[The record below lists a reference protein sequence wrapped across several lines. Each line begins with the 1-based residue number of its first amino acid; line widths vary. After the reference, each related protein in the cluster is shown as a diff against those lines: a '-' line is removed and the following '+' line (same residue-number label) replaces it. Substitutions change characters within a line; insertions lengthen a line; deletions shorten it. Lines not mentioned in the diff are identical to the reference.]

1 MVALQR
7 GHQRRRIDASISA
20 LQLDRARHLAIH
32 RPGENRGRTAVLR
45 EGAAGRS
52 AQWYVDSGRRCD
64 TSEKWRGTGKN
75 VGALPHAGLCA
86 VYGRGCVAG
95 NDARGNCGRDRL
107 GKNQRALH
115 KNHRPW
121 RQHHGGQKAGR
132 ILLSSNVLRFT
143 TAGNVDDGKS
153 TLIGRLL
160 VETQGA
166 FEDQIEGAKRENE
179 RRGGKGIDFS
189 LLTDGLK
196 AEREQGITIDV
207 AYRYFATAKR
217 KFIIA
222 DAPGHEQYTRNLVT
236 SASNSDL
243 AVILIDAQN
252 GMMTQSRRHT
262 FIAYLLGIRH
272 FIVAINKMDLVD
284 FRQERYEEIKSD
296 FNDFIKRLGGSE
308 AYCIP
313 ISALQGDHVTEQSDR
328 MSWYTGPKLLDLL
341 ESIQVDD
348 AAHKL
353 PFRFAVQLVS
363 RPPASPEFPDF
374 RGYMGR
380 VASGSVKIGDRI
392 IVLPS
397 GARSRVTS
405 IVTRNGRLSEALAR
419 QSVTLTLADD
429 LDISRGDILSSEDRS
444 AVSLTDFKAILC
456 WMNERKL
463 HLNHRYVLR
472 HTTRTVRAI
481 INEIDY
487 RLNVNTLERESP
499 VSELQTNDIAQVR
512 IKTLQPVVCD
522 PYVVNRQTGGFIIVD
537 ENNDTV
543 AAGMIEE

>member
-1 MVALQR
+1 
-7 GHQRRRIDASISA
+7 
-20 LQLDRARHLAIH
+20 
-32 RPGENRGRTAVLR
+32 
-45 EGAAGRS
+45 
-52 AQWYVDSGRRCD
+52 
-64 TSEKWRGTGKN
+64 
-75 VGALPHAGLCA
+75 
-86 VYGRGCVAG
+86 
-95 NDARGNCGRDRL
+95 
-107 GKNQRALH
+107 
-115 KNHRPW
+115 
-121 RQHHGGQKAGR
+121 
-132 ILLSSNVLRFT
+132 LSSKVLRFT

-207 AYRYFATAKR
+207 AYRYFATRKR

-243 AVILIDAQN
+243 AVILIDARN

-262 FIAYLLGIRH
+262 FIAHLLGIRH
-272 FIVAINKMDLVD
+272 FIAAINKMDLVD
-284 FRQERYEEIKSD
+284 FSRQRYEEIKRD
-296 FNDFIKRLGGSE
+296 FQNFISRLGTAE
-308 AYCIP
+308 TYCIP
-313 ISALQGDHVTEQSDR
+313 ISALQGDHVTDSSER

-348 AAHKL
+348 AAHKQ
-353 PFRFAVQLVS
+353 PFRFPVQLVS

-380 VASGSVKIGDRI
+380 VASGSVKVGDRI

-397 GARSRVTS
+397 GARSTVTS
-405 IVTRNGRLSEALAR
+405 IVTRDGPLTEAFAR

-429 LDISRGDILSSEDRS
+429 VDLSRGDIIALEDRPPV
-444 AVSLTDFKAILC
+444 ARTDFKAMLC

-463 HLNHRYVLR
+463 HLNHRYSLR
-472 HTTRTVRAI
+472 HTTKSVRAI
-481 INEIDY
+481 INEIDF

-499 VSELQTNDIAQVR
+499 VTELGTNDIGQVR
-512 IKTLQPVVCD
+512 IKTLQPIVCD
-522 PYVVNRQTGGFIIVD
+522 PYNVNRQTGGFIIVD
-537 ENNDTV
+537 DNNDTV
-543 AAGMIEE
+543 AAGMIQ

>member
-1 MVALQR
+1 
-7 GHQRRRIDASISA
+7 
-20 LQLDRARHLAIH
+20 
-32 RPGENRGRTAVLR
+32 
-45 EGAAGRS
+45 
-52 AQWYVDSGRRCD
+52 
-64 TSEKWRGTGKN
+64 
-75 VGALPHAGLCA
+75 
-86 VYGRGCVAG
+86 
-95 NDARGNCGRDRL
+95 
-107 GKNQRALH
+107 
-115 KNHRPW
+115 
-121 RQHHGGQKAGR
+121 
-132 ILLSSNVLRFT
+132 LSSNVLRFT

-207 AYRYFATAKR
+207 AYRYFATPKR

-243 AVILIDAQN
+243 AVILIDARN
-252 GMMTQSRRHT
+252 GIMTQSRRHT
-262 FIAYLLGIRH
+262 FIAHLLGIRH

-284 FRQERYEEIKSD
+284 FSRERYEEIKRDFSD
-296 FNDFIKRLGGSE
+296 FINRLGGTAE
-308 AYCIP
+308 TYLIP
-313 ISALQGDHVTEQSDR
+313 ISALQGDHVTEPSDR
-328 MSWYTGPKLLDLL
+328 MSWYTGPRLLELL

-348 AAHKL
+348 AAYKQ

-363 RPPASPEFPDF
+363 RPPATPEFPDF

-380 VASGSVKIGDRI
+380 VASGSVKVGDRI
-392 IVLPS
+392 VVLPS
-397 GARSRVTS
+397 GARSTVTG
-405 IVTRNGRLSEALAR
+405 IVTRDGKLNEAFAR
-419 QSVTLTLADD
+419 QSVTITLADD
-429 LDISRGDILSSEDRS
+429 IDISRGDILSLEDRPP
-444 AVSLTDFKAILC
+444 AARTDFKATLC

-472 HTTRTVRAI
+472 QTTKSVRAI

-499 VSELQTNDIAQVR
+499 VSELQTNDIGQVR

-522 PYVVNRQTGGFIIVD
+522 PYSVNRQTGGFIIVD

-543 AAGMIEE
+543 AAGMIE

>member
-1 MVALQR
+1 M
-7 GHQRRRIDASISA
+7 
-20 LQLDRARHLAIH
+20 
-32 RPGENRGRTAVLR
+32 
-45 EGAAGRS
+45 
-52 AQWYVDSGRRCD
+52 
-64 TSEKWRGTGKN
+64 
-75 VGALPHAGLCA
+75 
-86 VYGRGCVAG
+86 
-95 NDARGNCGRDRL
+95 
-107 GKNQRALH
+107 
-115 KNHRPW
+115 
-121 RQHHGGQKAGR
+121 
-132 ILLSSNVLRFT
+132 SSNVLRFT
-143 TAGNVDDGKS
+143 TAGSVDDGKS

-189 LLTDGLK
+189 LLTDGLR

-207 AYRYFATAKR
+207 AYRYFATPNR

-243 AVILIDAQN
+243 AVILIDARN

-262 FIAYLLGIRH
+262 FIARLLGIRH
-272 FIVAINKMDLVD
+272 FIVAINKMDLID
-284 FRQERYEEIKSD
+284 FGRERYEEIKRD
-296 FNDFIKRLGGSE
+296 FHNFINRLGGAE
-308 AYCIP
+308 VYCIP
-313 ISALQGDHVTEQSDR
+313 ISALEGDHVTEPSKR
-328 MSWYTGPKLLDLL
+328 MLWYTGPKMLDLL

-348 AAHKL
+348 GASKL

-363 RPPASPEFPDF
+363 RPPASPDFPDF

-380 VASGSVKIGDRI
+380 VASGSVRVGDRI
-392 IVLPS
+392 VVLPS
-397 GARSRVTS
+397 GARSTVAG
-405 IVTRNGRLSEALAR
+405 IVTRDGRLDQAFAR
-419 QSVTLTLADD
+419 QSVTITLADD
-429 LDISRGDILSSEDRS
+429 LDISRGDLISSEDR
-444 AVSLTDFKAILC
+444 AVARTDFKATLC

-463 HLNHRYVLR
+463 RLNHRYVLR
-472 HTTRTVRAI
+472 HTTKTVRAV

-487 RLNVNTLERESP
+487 RLDVNTLERQSP
-499 VSELQTNDIAQVR
+499 VSELQTNDIGLVR

-543 AAGMIEE
+543 AAGMIQEN

>member
-1 MVALQR
+1 L
-7 GHQRRRIDASISA
+7 
-20 LQLDRARHLAIH
+20 
-32 RPGENRGRTAVLR
+32 
-45 EGAAGRS
+45 
-52 AQWYVDSGRRCD
+52 SG
-64 TSEKWRGTGKN
+64 
-75 VGALPHAGLCA
+75 
-86 VYGRGCVAG
+86 
-95 NDARGNCGRDRL
+95 
-107 GKNQRALH
+107 
-115 KNHRPW
+115 
-121 RQHHGGQKAGR
+121 
-132 ILLSSNVLRFT
+132 NVLRFT

-207 AYRYFATAKR
+207 AYRYFATPKR

-243 AVILIDAQN
+243 AVILIDARN
-252 GMMTQSRRHT
+252 GIMTQSRRHT
-262 FIAYLLGIRH
+262 FIAHLLGIRH

-284 FRQERYEEIKSD
+284 FKRERYEEIKRD
-296 FNDFIKRLGGSE
+296 IEEFIQRIGGAE
-308 AYCIP
+308 VHCIP
-313 ISALQGDHVTEQSDR
+313 ISALQGDHVTEPSEK
-328 MSWYTGPKLLDLL
+328 MSWYTGPKLLELL
-341 ESIQVDD
+341 ESIEVDD
-348 AAHKL
+348 AALQL
-353 PFRFAVQLVS
+353 PFRFAVQLVN

-380 VASGSVKIGDRI
+380 VASGSVKVGDRVL
-392 IVLPS
+392 VLPS
-397 GARSRVTS
+397 AARSTVTG
-405 IVTRNGRLSEALAR
+405 IVTRDGPLQEAVAR
-419 QSVTLTLADD
+419 QSVTITLADD
-429 LDISRGDILSSEDRS
+429 VDVSRGDIMSLEDKPPVAR
-444 AVSLTDFKAILC
+444 TDFKAILC

-463 HLNHRYVLR
+463 RMNHRYVLR
-472 HTTRTVRAI
+472 HTTKTVRAI

-499 VSELQTNDIAQVR
+499 VMELQTNDIGQVR
-512 IKTLQPVVCD
+512 IKTLQPLVCD
-522 PYVVNRQTGGFIIVD
+522 PYSQNRQTGGFIIVD

-543 AAGMIEE
+543 AAGMIQ

>member
-1 MVALQR
+1 
-7 GHQRRRIDASISA
+7 
-20 LQLDRARHLAIH
+20 
-32 RPGENRGRTAVLR
+32 
-45 EGAAGRS
+45 
-52 AQWYVDSGRRCD
+52 
-64 TSEKWRGTGKN
+64 
-75 VGALPHAGLCA
+75 
-86 VYGRGCVAG
+86 
-95 NDARGNCGRDRL
+95 
-107 GKNQRALH
+107 
-115 KNHRPW
+115 
-121 RQHHGGQKAGR
+121 
-132 ILLSSNVLRFT
+132 LSSNVLRFT
-143 TAGNVDDGKS
+143 TAGSVDDGKS

-207 AYRYFATAKR
+207 AYRYFATPKR

-243 AVILIDAQN
+243 AVILIDARN
-252 GMMTQSRRHT
+252 GMLTQSRRHT

-284 FRQERYEEIKSD
+284 FRRERYEEIK
-296 FNDFIKRLGGSE
+296 NDFQNFIGRLGGAE
-308 AYCIP
+308 TYCIP
-313 ISALQGDHVTEQSDR
+313 ISALEGDHVTEPSDR
-328 MSWYTGPKLLDLL
+328 MPWYTGPKMLDLL

-348 AAHKL
+348 PAYRQPL
-353 PFRFAVQLVS
+353 RFPVQAVS

-380 VASGSVKIGDRI
+380 VASGSVKVGDRI
-392 IVLPS
+392 LVLPS
-397 GARSRVTS
+397 GARSTVTG
-405 IVTRNGRLSEALAR
+405 IATFDGPLTEALAR
-419 QSVTLTLADD
+419 QSVTLMLADD
-429 LDISRGDILSSEDRS
+429 LDISRGDLICSEERP
-444 AVSLTDFKAILC
+444 AAARTDFKATLC

-463 HLNHRYVLR
+463 RLNYRYVLR
-472 HTTRTVRAI
+472 HTSKTVRAI
-481 INEIDY
+481 VNEIDY

-499 VSELQTNDIAQVR
+499 VSELQTNDIGQVR

-522 PYVVNRQTGGFIIVD
+522 PYNLNRQTGGFVMVD

-543 AAGMIEE
+543 AAGMILE

>member
-1 MVALQR
+1 
-7 GHQRRRIDASISA
+7 
-20 LQLDRARHLAIH
+20 
-32 RPGENRGRTAVLR
+32 
-45 EGAAGRS
+45 
-52 AQWYVDSGRRCD
+52 
-64 TSEKWRGTGKN
+64 
-75 VGALPHAGLCA
+75 
-86 VYGRGCVAG
+86 
-95 NDARGNCGRDRL
+95 
-107 GKNQRALH
+107 
-115 KNHRPW
+115 
-121 RQHHGGQKAGR
+121 
-132 ILLSSNVLRFT
+132 LSRNVLRFT

-166 FEDQIEGAKRENE
+166 FEDQIEGATRENE

-207 AYRYFATAKR
+207 AYRYFATSKR

-243 AVILIDAQN
+243 AVILIDSRN
-252 GMMTQSRRHT
+252 GLMTQSRRHT
-262 FIAYLLGIRH
+262 FIAHLLGIRH

-284 FRQERYEEIKSD
+284 YRRERYEEIKRD
-296 FNDFIKRLGGSE
+296 ILDFINRLGGAE
-308 AYCIP
+308 VYCIP
-313 ISALQGDHVTEQSDR
+313 ISALEGDHVTESSER
-328 MSWYTGPKLLDLL
+328 MSWYTGPKMLELL

-348 AAHKL
+348 AANKL

-363 RPPASPEFPDF
+363 RPPTSPDFPDF

-380 VASGSVKIGDRI
+380 VASGSVRVGDRI
-392 IVLPS
+392 QVLPS
-397 GARSRVTS
+397 GAHSTVTA
-405 IVTRNGRLSEALAR
+405 IVTRDGKLDEAFAR

-429 LDISRGDILSSEDRS
+429 VDISRGDIISLEDRPPV
-444 AVSLTDFKAILC
+444 ARTDFKATLC

-472 HTTRTVRAI
+472 HTTKTVRAI
-481 INEIDY
+481 VNEIDY

-499 VSELQTNDIAQVR
+499 VLELQTNDIGQVR
-512 IKTLQPVVCD
+512 IKTLQPIVCD
-522 PYVVNRQTGGFIIVD
+522 PYRVNRQTGGFILID

-543 AAGMIEE
+543 AAGMIE

>member
-1 MVALQR
+1 
-7 GHQRRRIDASISA
+7 
-20 LQLDRARHLAIH
+20 
-32 RPGENRGRTAVLR
+32 
-45 EGAAGRS
+45 
-52 AQWYVDSGRRCD
+52 
-64 TSEKWRGTGKN
+64 
-75 VGALPHAGLCA
+75 
-86 VYGRGCVAG
+86 
-95 NDARGNCGRDRL
+95 
-107 GKNQRALH
+107 
-115 KNHRPW
+115 
-121 RQHHGGQKAGR
+121 
-132 ILLSSNVLRFT
+132 LSSNVLRFT
-143 TAGNVDDGKS
+143 TAGSVDDGKS

-189 LLTDGLK
+189 LLTDGLR

-207 AYRYFATAKR
+207 AYRYFATPNR

-243 AVILIDAQN
+243 AVILIDARN

-262 FIAYLLGIRH
+262 FIARLLGIRH

-284 FRQERYEEIKSD
+284 FGRERYEEIKRD
-296 FNDFIKRLGGSE
+296 FHNFINRLGGAE
-308 AYCIP
+308 VYCIP
-313 ISALQGDHVTEQSDR
+313 ISALEGDHVTEPSKR
-328 MSWYTGPKLLDLL
+328 MPWYTGPKMLELL

-348 AAHKL
+348 GASKL

-363 RPPASPEFPDF
+363 RPPASPDFPDF

-380 VASGSVKIGDRI
+380 VASGSVRVGDRI
-392 IVLPS
+392 VVLPS
-397 GARSRVTS
+397 GARSTVAG
-405 IVTRNGRLSEALAR
+405 IVTRDGRLDQAFAR
-419 QSVTLTLADD
+419 QSVTITLADD
-429 LDISRGDILSSEDRS
+429 LDISRGDLISSEER
-444 AVSLTDFKAILC
+444 AVARTDFKATLC

-463 HLNHRYVLR
+463 RLNHRYVLR
-472 HTTRTVRAI
+472 HTTKTVRAV

-487 RLNVNTLERESP
+487 RLDVNTLERQSP
-499 VSELQTNDIAQVR
+499 VSELQTNDIGLVR

-543 AAGMIEE
+543 AAGMIQE

>member
-1 MVALQR
+1 
-7 GHQRRRIDASISA
+7 
-20 LQLDRARHLAIH
+20 
-32 RPGENRGRTAVLR
+32 
-45 EGAAGRS
+45 
-52 AQWYVDSGRRCD
+52 
-64 TSEKWRGTGKN
+64 
-75 VGALPHAGLCA
+75 
-86 VYGRGCVAG
+86 
-95 NDARGNCGRDRL
+95 
-107 GKNQRALH
+107 
-115 KNHRPW
+115 
-121 RQHHGGQKAGR
+121 
-132 ILLSSNVLRFT
+132 LSSNVLRFT

-207 AYRYFATAKR
+207 AYRYFATPRR

-243 AVILIDAQN
+243 AVILIDARN
-252 GMMTQSRRHT
+252 GIMTQSRRHT
-262 FIAYLLGIRH
+262 FIAHLLGIRH

-284 FRQERYEEIKSD
+284 FSRERYEEIKRDFSD
-296 FNDFIKRLGGSE
+296 FINRLGGAAE
-308 AYCIP
+308 TYLIP
-313 ISALQGDHVTEQSDR
+313 ISALQGDHVTEPSDR
-328 MSWYTGPKLLDLL
+328 MSWYTGPRLLELL

-348 AAHKL
+348 AAYKQ

-363 RPPASPEFPDF
+363 RPPATPEFPDF

-380 VASGSVKIGDRI
+380 VASGSVKVGDRI
-392 IVLPS
+392 VVLPS
-397 GARSRVTS
+397 GGRSTVTS
-405 IVTRNGRLSEALAR
+405 IVTRDGKLNEAWAR
-419 QSVTLTLADD
+419 QSVTITLADD
-429 LDISRGDILSSEDRS
+429 LDISRGDIISLEDRPP
-444 AVSLTDFKAILC
+444 AARTDFKATLC

-472 HTTRTVRAI
+472 QTTKSVRAI

-499 VSELQTNDIAQVR
+499 VSELQTNDIGQVR

-522 PYVVNRQTGGFIIVD
+522 PYSVNRQTGGFIIVD

-543 AAGMIEE
+543 AAGMIE

>member
-1 MVALQR
+1 M
-7 GHQRRRIDASISA
+7 
-20 LQLDRARHLAIH
+20 
-32 RPGENRGRTAVLR
+32 
-45 EGAAGRS
+45 
-52 AQWYVDSGRRCD
+52 
-64 TSEKWRGTGKN
+64 
-75 VGALPHAGLCA
+75 
-86 VYGRGCVAG
+86 
-95 NDARGNCGRDRL
+95 
-107 GKNQRALH
+107 
-115 KNHRPW
+115 
-121 RQHHGGQKAGR
+121 
-132 ILLSSNVLRFT
+132 SSNVLRFT

-179 RRGGKGIDFS
+179 KRGGKGIDFS

-207 AYRYFATAKR
+207 AYRYFATPKR

-243 AVILIDAQN
+243 AVILIDARN
-252 GMMTQSRRHT
+252 GIMTQSRRHT

-272 FIVAINKMDLVD
+272 FIIAVNKMDLVD
-284 FRQERYEEIKSD
+284 FSRDRYEEIKRD
-296 FNDFIKRLGGSE
+296 ILDFIQRLGGAE
-308 AYCIP
+308 TYCIP
-313 ISALQGDHVTEQSDR
+313 ISALQGDHVTEPSKT
-328 MSWYTGPKLLDLL
+328 MSWYDGPKLLELL
-341 ESIQVDD
+341 ETIQVDD
-348 AAHKL
+348 AAYKQ

-380 VASGSVKIGDRI
+380 VASGSVKVGDRI
-392 IVLPS
+392 VVLPS
-397 GARSRVTS
+397 GGRSKVTG
-405 IVTRNGRLSEALAR
+405 IVTRDGPLNEAFAR

-429 LDISRGDILSSEDRS
+429 LDISRGDIISLEDRPP
-444 AVSLTDFKAILC
+444 VSRTDFKATIC

-463 HLNHRYVLR
+463 RLNYRYVLR
-472 HTTRTVRAI
+472 QTTKSVRAI

-499 VSELQTNDIAQVR
+499 VSELQTNDIGQVR

-522 PYVVNRQTGGFIIVD
+522 PYSVNRQTGGFILID

-543 AAGMIEE
+543 AAGMIE

>member
-1 MVALQR
+1 M
-7 GHQRRRIDASISA
+7 
-20 LQLDRARHLAIH
+20 
-32 RPGENRGRTAVLR
+32 
-45 EGAAGRS
+45 
-52 AQWYVDSGRRCD
+52 
-64 TSEKWRGTGKN
+64 
-75 VGALPHAGLCA
+75 
-86 VYGRGCVAG
+86 
-95 NDARGNCGRDRL
+95 
-107 GKNQRALH
+107 
-115 KNHRPW
+115 
-121 RQHHGGQKAGR
+121 
-132 ILLSSNVLRFT
+132 SSNVLRFT
-143 TAGNVDDGKS
+143 TAGSVDDGKS

-189 LLTDGLK
+189 LLTDGLR

-207 AYRYFATAKR
+207 AYRYFATPNR

-243 AVILIDAQN
+243 AVILIDARN

-262 FIAYLLGIRH
+262 FIARLLGIRH
-272 FIVAINKMDLVD
+272 FIVAINKMDLID
-284 FRQERYEEIKSD
+284 FGRERYEEIKRD
-296 FNDFIKRLGGSE
+296 FHNFINRLGGAE
-308 AYCIP
+308 VYCIP
-313 ISALQGDHVTEQSDR
+313 ISALEGDHVTEPSQR
-328 MSWYTGPKLLDLL
+328 MPWYTGPKMLELL

-348 AAHKL
+348 GASKL

-363 RPPASPEFPDF
+363 RPPASPDFPDF

-380 VASGSVKIGDRI
+380 VASGSVRVGDRI
-392 IVLPS
+392 VVLPS
-397 GARSRVTS
+397 GARSTIAG
-405 IVTRNGRLSEALAR
+405 IVTRDGRLDQAFAR
-419 QSVTLTLADD
+419 QSVTITLADD
-429 LDISRGDILSSEDRS
+429 LDISRGDLISSEDR
-444 AVSLTDFKAILC
+444 AVARTDFKATLC

-463 HLNHRYVLR
+463 RLNHRYVLR
-472 HTTRTVRAI
+472 HTTKTVRAV

-487 RLNVNTLERESP
+487 RLDVNTLERQSP
-499 VSELQTNDIAQVR
+499 VSELQTNDIGLVR

-543 AAGMIEE
+543 AAGMIQE

>member
-1 MVALQR
+1 M
-7 GHQRRRIDASISA
+7 
-20 LQLDRARHLAIH
+20 
-32 RPGENRGRTAVLR
+32 
-45 EGAAGRS
+45 
-52 AQWYVDSGRRCD
+52 
-64 TSEKWRGTGKN
+64 
-75 VGALPHAGLCA
+75 
-86 VYGRGCVAG
+86 
-95 NDARGNCGRDRL
+95 
-107 GKNQRALH
+107 
-115 KNHRPW
+115 
-121 RQHHGGQKAGR
+121 
-132 ILLSSNVLRFT
+132 SSNVLRFT

-207 AYRYFATAKR
+207 AYRYFATPKR

-243 AVILIDAQN
+243 AVILIDARN
-252 GMMTQSRRHT
+252 GIMTQSRRHT
-262 FIAYLLGIRH
+262 FIAHLLGIRH

-284 FRQERYEEIKSD
+284 FSRERYEEIKRDFSD
-296 FNDFIKRLGGSE
+296 FINRLGGAAE
-308 AYCIP
+308 TYLIP
-313 ISALQGDHVTEQSDR
+313 ISALQGDHVTEPSDR
-328 MSWYTGPKLLDLL
+328 MSWYTGPRLLELL

-348 AAHKL
+348 AAYKQ

-380 VASGSVKIGDRI
+380 VASGSVKVGDRI
-392 IVLPS
+392 VVLPS
-397 GARSRVTS
+397 GGRSTVTG
-405 IVTRNGRLSEALAR
+405 IVTRDGKLNEAFAR
-419 QSVTLTLADD
+419 QSVTITLADD
-429 LDISRGDILSSEDRS
+429 LDISRGDIISLEDRPP
-444 AVSLTDFKAILC
+444 AARTDFKATLC

-472 HTTRTVRAI
+472 QTTKSVRAI

-499 VSELQTNDIAQVR
+499 VSELQTNDIGQVR

-522 PYVVNRQTGGFIIVD
+522 PYSVNRQTGGFIILD

-543 AAGMIEE
+543 AAGMIE